1 MRQSLQ
7 LTNSVILERHLK
19 MTVRSKRK
27 EKRSQS
33 RLWLIT
39 EWFKSAQKKI
49 PRRDKWNTIVREGLN
64 ENLYKWMTQTV

>member
-7 LTNSVILERHLK
+7 LTNSVILERQFK
-19 MTVRSKRK
+19 MTVQTKK
-27 EKRSQS
+27 KSQR

-49 PRRDKWNTIVREGLN
+49 PRRNKWNTIVRVGLN